1 LANSPLN
8 EATSHKPEWIR
19 EMIQNREL
27 TMDDYLAMFRRRGR
41 FILIPALLG
50 PLLGYLA
57 YLPVKKFYGRYT
69 SQSVVLV
76 EGQKVPEN
84 MVQPV
89 VSDDLQ
95 ARIGMLRALATSDS
109 EMRPVLLNLF
119 PNKSGSEIDVM
130 LEDMRSQPQ
139 LVGSPFSGLSQIT
152 GGSLRKRP
160 GETESPGFM
169 ISYTAS
175 KPREAQLVCEALTSK
190 IVQKNLEFIQAN
202 AKGTVD
208 VLTQGLDDAKRR
220 LDEMDSKL
228 AEFKRQHSGQL
239 PTDQDANL
247 KMLMTLSQQE
257 DAFTQKENIA
267 QQDKSYNQNQLAQ
280 QLAAWKS
287 SQSSTN
293 PQALQKQLSD
303 LQSQL
308 ISLQARYT
316 ADHPDVVKTKAD
328 IAEVKGKLAE
338 INTASS
344 ENSDLTDKGSAMEPV
359 EVRQLRQQIHKDDED
374 IALATREI
382 KRLQAAVAQ
391 YESHLSLS
399 PAVEEQYKA
408 LTRDYE
414 NAAKT
419 YQDLLGKKSTAD
431 LTAHMTNQAQG
442 ERMSEIQPASLPD
455 LPSFPNIL
463 MFIGGGLAAG
473 LALGAGLAM
482 WFELRDN
489 SIRTEADAEAAL
501 ELPMLVAVPWV
512 GVAAENNKEG
522 KFWHR
527 KKKDSDMRRDPL
539 SV

>member
-1 LANSPLN
+1 MD
-8 EATSHKPEWIR
+8 TKK
-19 EMIQNREL
+19 MIQNREL
-27 TMDDYLAMFRRRGR
+27 SMDDYLAMFRRRAR
-41 FILIPALLG
+41 SILIPALIG

-57 YLPVKKFYGRYT
+57 FLPVKKFYGKYT
-69 SQSVVLV
+69 SQSIVLI
-76 EGQKVPEN
+76 ESQKVPQN

-89 VSDDLQ
+89 VSDDLT

-109 EMRPVLLNLF
+109 EMRPVLQNLF
-119 PNKSGSEIDVM
+119 PGKSSQEIDFI

-139 LVGSPFSGLSQIT
+139 LLSAPFSDLSQIT
-152 GGSLRKRP
+152 GSSIRRRP
-160 GETESPGFM
+160 GQTESPGFM
-169 ISYTAS
+169 VSYMS
-175 KPREAQLVCEALTSK
+175 SNPRDAQRVCEAVTSK
-190 IVQKNLEFIQAN
+190 IVQKNLEFIQAS

-208 VLTQGLDDAKRR
+208 VLTQGLDDAKRT
-220 LDEMDSKL
+220 LDDMDAKL

-247 KMLMTLSQQE
+247 KMLMTLTQQQ

-267 QQDKSYNQNQLAQ
+267 QQDKSYNQTQLAQ

-287 SQSSTN
+287 TQLSTN
-293 PQALQKQLSD
+293 PETVQKQLSEM
-303 LQSQL
+303 QSQL
-308 ISLQARYT
+308 ISLRARYT
-316 ADHPDVVKTKAD
+316 DDHPDVVKTRAD
-328 IAEVKGKLAE
+328 IAQLKAKLAE
-338 INTASS
+338 INKASAS
-344 ENSDLTDKGSAMEPV
+344 ATDSDSDRGSVMEPI
-359 EVRQLRQQIHKDDED
+359 EIRQLRLQIHRDDEN
-374 IALATREI
+374 IALANREI
-382 KRLQAAVAQ
+382 KRLQSAVGQ
-391 YESHLSLS
+391 YQSHLSLS

-419 YQDLLGKKSTAD
+419 YQDLLTKKATAD

-442 ERMSEIQPASLPD
+442 ERMSEIQPASFPD
-455 LPSFPNIL
+455 APSFPNLL

-473 LALGAGLAM
+473 LVLGVGVAM
-482 WFELRDN
+482 WLELRDS

-512 GVAAENNKEG
+512 GPASENKEG

-527 KKKDSDMRRDPL
+527 KKKDVDLEKDPL